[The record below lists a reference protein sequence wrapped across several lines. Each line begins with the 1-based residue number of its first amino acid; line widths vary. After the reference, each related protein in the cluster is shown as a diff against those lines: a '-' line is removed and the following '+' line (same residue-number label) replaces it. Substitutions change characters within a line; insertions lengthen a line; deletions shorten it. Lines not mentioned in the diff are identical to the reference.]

1 MAATA
6 RRTGRPHTAVLSR
19 ELIVETA
26 LRLLDERG
34 EHGAGMRDIA
44 RELGVRP
51 SALYNHV
58 KGKEDVVD
66 GIRELVSD
74 RFDISGFGVLPWDR
88 AVERWAR
95 SYLGSFAAHPP
106 TIALLGVQP
115 LATGSRTSR
124 MYDTVCAGLIEA
136 GWPEGRAMQIVVALE
151 CFILGSA
158 LDHAAPDDM
167 LDPGEDPHVPVF
179 RAAYDARDRELDG
192 RRPAEASFELGLRAM
207 LTGLRAEFEALGG
220 GRDPRP
226 AS

>member
-6 RRTGRPHTAVLSR
+6 RRTGRPHTAALSR

-95 SYLGSFAAHPP
+95 SYLGSFAAPSAS
-106 TIALLGVQP
+106 TKARERWRC
-115 LATGSRTSR
+115 ATGRFTKIFLLISLSRDSIR
-124 MYDTVCAGLIEA
+124 L
-136 GWPEGRAMQIVVALE
+136 
-151 CFILGSA
+151 F
-158 LDHAAPDDM
+158 
-167 LDPGEDPHVPVF
+167 F
-179 RAAYDARDRELDG
+179 AR
-192 RRPAEASFELGLRAM
+192 
-207 LTGLRAEFEALGG
+207 
-220 GRDPRP
+220 
-226 AS
+226 